1 MSIFRDF
8 FNVKQKPVFTG
19 SRFGFGSG
27 GGGAAGD
34 SGPFGPLTLSGG
46 NVNGTV
52 ADNGFTYHTFT
63 SPGTLVI
70 EGDPGTVELF
80 LVGGGGASGG
90 GAGGGG
96 GAGAVF
102 YSRTI
107 PVSRGSYPIVVGAG
121 GVGAYDDGYTGNDAP
136 VPDAW
141 FTPGHMKGQ
150 DSTALGYTAAGGGFG
165 GGDGRSSNS
174 PQPWYP
180 ARVGGSGGGQHAGP
194 GGSGNDPGPATV
206 PGTGAGPHPGGPN
219 VESPPVGW
227 GNPGA
232 PDGSEGGNGGGGSR
246 NTNPNPKNGGE
257 STPYPRFN
265 GVRIGVPSL
274 NPLSGQYAG
283 GGGGGYSSQF
293 GPNTAGSGGGG
304 GAGNGA
310 GGPNPA
316 QGGSGQA
323 NTGSGAG
330 GSGHGP
336 GAGTQ
341 GKSGGSGICVIRYQ
355 A

>member
-1 MSIFRDF
+1 MGIFNE
-8 FNVKQKPVFTG
+8 FNKKEKPVFTG

-27 GGGAAGD
+27 GGAAGD
-34 SGPFGPLTLSGG
+34 SGPSGALSLTGG
-46 NVNGTV
+46 SVNPGGLQPG
-52 ADNGFTYHTFT
+52 NGYTYHTFT
-63 SPGTLVI
+63 SPGTLVV

-80 LVGGGGASGG
+80 LIGGGGASGG

-96 GAGAVF
+96 GAGAVI
-102 YSRTI
+102 YRTSV
-107 PVSRGSYPIVVGAG
+107 PVTAGSYPIVVGDG
-121 GVGAYDDGYTGNDAP
+121 GVGTYDAGYTGADQP
-136 VPDAW
+136 VPAPW
-141 FTPGHMKGQ
+141 FTPGLMIGQ
-150 DSTALGYTAAGGGFG
+150 DSTALGFTADGGGFG
-165 GGDGRSSNS
+165 NAGPS
-174 PQPWYP
+174 PTAPWYP
-180 ARVGGSGGGQHAGP
+180 ARRGGSGGGIYAGP
-194 GGSGNDPGPATV
+194 GQSGNDPGPSVSPA
-206 PGTGAGPHPGGPN
+206 TGAGPHPGGAN

-246 NTNPNPKNGGE
+246 NTNPNPKNGGQ
-257 STPYPRFN
+257 STPYPNFT
-265 GVRIGVPSL
+265 GSLIGVPSL

-304 GAGNGA
+304 GAGGGA

-336 GAGTQ
+336 GSGTG

-355 A
+355 PA